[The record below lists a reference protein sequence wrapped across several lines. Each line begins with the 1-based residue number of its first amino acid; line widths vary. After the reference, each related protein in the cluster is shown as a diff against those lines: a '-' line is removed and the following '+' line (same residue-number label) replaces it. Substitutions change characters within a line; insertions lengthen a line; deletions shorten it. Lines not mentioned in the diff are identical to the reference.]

1 MKHSSSQDRG
11 FTLLEVMIAS
21 TIGVIVLTTGL
32 VVGAQ
37 MQKRALFEEQ
47 TMTAQVTGRAVKEM
61 LTLDIARAGA
71 GMGNAPISFAKAG
84 GGTDERSAISVYYR
98 PDLKTATDTPLG
110 PDLNFELPP
119 AGFPA
124 SDAIQLYWGDTAGM
138 IKLAPCANS
147 KVRKDKTTFCG
158 TPVVST
164 AMVTPSG
171 PASAIVVSGGNRPA
185 CPVSITAIS
194 QGTVGP
200 PPSPSTITVNGTLAE
215 SPTCETITG
224 THWAPT
230 DSSDLVNWMALRMNG
245 AAYRVNW
252 KGGSPALEYRAVG
265 DPNWT
270 VLSRDVEQL
279 TVREGVVD
287 FDKALKGMSNEY
299 AMEWYPSVGTEPN
312 WRNPGAPHPAI
323 SQCDEPKY
331 NLKTCMTDNLG
342 RDGNPLPAIS
352 SLTAADRKAEIIKRL
367 RQRVRELEVT
377 LVIRTRRVN
386 RDADKTGTDEEGQ
399 AKDGYTRRRYTFRVA
414 ARNMTV
420 GLQRPVEAP
429 AAGGGTV
436 PIP

>member
-1 MKHSSSQDRG
+1 MKHTSIQGRG

-21 TIGVIVLTTGL
+21 ALGVVVLTTGL

-61 LTLDIARAGA
+61 LALDIARAGA
-71 GMGNAPISFAKAG
+71 GMGNAPIAFAKAG

-98 PDLKTATDTPLG
+98 PDLKTGTGTPFG
-110 PDLNFELPP
+110 ADANFELPP
-119 AGFPA
+119 VGFPA

-147 KVRKDKTTFCG
+147 KVRESKSSFCG
-158 TPVVST
+158 TPVASA
-164 AMVTPSG
+164 AMITPSG
-171 PASAIVVSGGNRPA
+171 PASAIMVSGGNRPA

-200 PPSPSTITVNGTLAE
+200 PATPSTITVNGALLE
-215 SPTCETITG
+215 SPTCESTTS
-224 THWAPT
+224 THWAPK
-230 DSSDLVNWMALRMNG
+230 DAGDLVNWMALRLNG

-265 DPNWT
+265 AANWT
-270 VLSRDVEQL
+270 VLSRDVEHL
-279 TVREGVVD
+279 SVREGVVD
-287 FDKALKGMSNEY
+287 FDNALKGTSGEY
-299 AMEWYPSVGTEPN
+299 AMEWYPGVGTDTN
-312 WRNPGAPHPAI
+312 WRNPGLPHPAI
-323 SQCDEPKY
+323 SQCDEAQY
-331 NLKTCMTDNLG
+331 TLNTCRTDDRG
-342 RDGNPLPAIS
+342 PDGNPLPAINS
-352 SLTAADRKAEIIKRL
+352 ITAADRKAEVIKRL

-386 RDADKTGTDEEGQ
+386 RDADMTGTDEEGQ
-399 AKDGYTRRRYTFRVA
+399 ARDGYTRRRYTFRVA

-420 GLQRPVEAP
+420 GLQRPVDPSAS
-429 AAGGGTV
+429 V
-436 PIP
+436 VVIP